1 MDWNLVEKN
10 IKEEMVFLK
19 DNIQLSPFTHSDP
32 IKCNDCLFRLV
43 ATFIVS
49 GRIKVSKINYHDDG
63 IWDRNLLALE
73 SNEAKKHGAF
83 WHNSKINI
91 IKKYFEINKFKTQSE
106 TKLFYG
112 RCDLSIP
119 DLKIFIEVGMINLY
133 KLYLNLSNMKK
144 CRILLVLSDS
154 SLLEFIL

>member
-19 DNIQLSPFTHSDP
+19 DNIQLSPFNHSDP
-32 IKCNDCLFRLV
+32 IKCADCLFRIL
-43 ATFIVS
+43 ATFVIS
-49 GRIKVSKINYHDDG
+49 GRIKVREVNYHDDS
-63 IWDRNLLALE
+63 IWGRNHLVLE
-73 SNEAKKHGAF
+73 FNEAKKHGAF
-83 WHNSKINI
+83 WHDSKINI
-91 IKKYFEINKFKTQSE
+91 IKKYFETNKFKTQSE

-119 DLKIFIEVGMINLY
+119 DLKVFIEVGTINLY
-133 KLYLNLSNMKK
+133 KLYLNLLNMKK
-144 CRILLVLSDS
+144 CQILLVLSDS